1 MRRVRAHSDQCRDEC
16 RFRFLLPALRGWECG
31 TCAEWD
37 YPDFD
42 VTIIY
47 RNVRNETIQMAFEE
61 AATRWESVV
70 TGDLPSQRIPL
81 IRKGPFTSDC
91 KIGTLPRVVDDVLV
105 CVRVGAIDGR
115 RVVLARASTGY
126 RRRHNGI
133 TVFGSMLFDEA
144 DLDWLL
150 GSGQLKGIVLHEMGH
165 VFGLNRVVWDK
176 MGLINNRDPSC
187 HYKLNSAASRAWQNV
202 TGCGPDVAVPIE
214 NEGGSG
220 TACSHFDE
228 QCLRTELMTGFVSAL
243 DLPLSVITVGAMEDL
258 GFTVNYTAADNYTNY
273 ACTSECELPTR
284 RRLLRQ
290 RSLLD
295 DTGYQYAVQYGKEF
309 LKNQTME
316 SDETA
321 RLIESEEGI
330 EYVGDQYVSIIY
342 LDDVGT
348 LQHVEVTADMT

>member
-1 MRRVRAHSDQCRDEC
+1 
-16 RFRFLLPALRGWECG
+16 
-31 TCAEWD
+31 
-37 YPDFD
+37 
-42 VTIIY
+42 
-47 RNVRNETIQMAFEE
+47 
-61 AATRWESVV
+61 
-70 TGDLPSQRIPL
+70 
-81 IRKGPFTSDC
+81 
-91 KIGTLPRVVDDVLV
+91 
-105 CVRVGAIDGR
+105 
-115 RVVLARASTGY
+115 
-126 RRRHNGI
+126 
-133 TVFGSMLFDEA
+133 
-144 DLDWLL
+144 
-150 GSGQLKGIVLHEMGH
+150 
-165 VFGLNRVVWDK
+165 

-187 HYKLNSAASRAWQNV
+187 RYKLNSAASRAWQNV
-202 TGCGPDVAVPIE
+202 TGCGPEYAVPIE